1 MKANAAL
8 QADLKTQSRQKNR
21 ECEEGKQTSKML
33 QENLEL
39 AEAELFAKYKK
50 VKDEKDKVSENL
62 EFWKDAVKRSTEETL
77 AMERKLNV
85 AKQKV

>member
-1 MKANAAL
+1 
-8 QADLKTQSRQKNR
+8 
-21 ECEEGKQTSKML
+21 ML